1 MEEKNRLVKF
11 VLARVVVVS
20 LFLLSTTI
28 LGKSGAEEI
37 SGPALAG
44 ISRLVIATYLMSVA
58 SLILLWAT
66 DRLNRAISYLLIVWD
81 LGFVTLLL
89 LLTGGIASPYSFLY
103 PLSIISASMLLSRR
117 EALYAA
123 GLCAILYGGIMDLHY
138 FGRLIAF
145 GLPPEAARQFEPGA
159 LFFIIFV
166 NIVAF
171 FLTALLTGYLAE
183 RLRVSERALQKQAID
198 FEELERLNA
207 TIVSNLNSGLLTVNQ
222 EGKIR
227 VLNPYAERLTGY
239 SQAEAYDHPLTEI
252 FPAFTPFLESLFG
265 PFQDEIEYRNKDGRT
280 FIFGFKS
287 IPFTDKDGA
296 TIGAIIDFQDLT
308 QMKKIK
314 AELER
319 ADRLAAIGELSA
331 RIAHEIRNPLASIS
345 GSVQLIA
352 GGKGVDPQ
360 DKTLLD
366 IVLRETE
373 RLNNL
378 IKDFLAYARPTR
390 PVRTRIRLAWL
401 LGEIRAL
408 LESDRRFS
416 GIAIHQE
423 CPDDLVVFVDGDQ
436 FRQVLWNLFVNA
448 AEAIAGDGAITFR
461 AVSAGGGSVAKSGY
475 PILLTVADTGDGMD
489 QNELQHLF
497 EPFHSTKP
505 GGSGLGLAMVYRV
518 VEAHGGR
525 IRVTSAKGQG
535 TEFTISLP
543 GE

>member
-1 MEEKNRLVKF
+1 MEEKNRLVRF
-11 VLARVVVVS
+11 ILARVVVVS
-20 LFLLSTTI
+20 LFLIATAI
-28 LGKSGAEEI
+28 LGKSGAEEF
-37 SGPALAG
+37 SETALAG
-44 ISRLVIATYLMSVA
+44 IARLVVATYLVSVL
-58 SLILLWAT
+58 SLVFLWAT
-66 DRLNRAISYLLIVWD
+66 DRINRAITYLLIVWD

-89 LLTGGIASPYSFLY
+89 LFTGGIASPYSFLY
-103 PLSIISASMLLSRR
+103 TLSIISASMLLSRR
-117 EALYAA
+117 ESLYAA
-123 GLCAILYGGIMDLHY
+123 GLCAILYGAIMDLHY

-145 GLPPEAARQFEPGA
+145 GLPPEAALQFRPGA

-171 FLTALLTGYLAE
+171 FLAAILTGYLAE
-183 RLRVSERALQKQAID
+183 RLRASEKALRKQTID

-207 TIVSNLNSGLLTVNQ
+207 TIVSNLNSGLLTVND
-222 EGKIR
+222 EGRIR
-227 VLNPYAERLTGY
+227 VFNPYAERLTGY

-265 PFQDEIEYRNKDGRT
+265 PFQDEIEYRNQEGRT
-280 FIFGFKS
+280 YVFGFKS
-287 IPFTDKDGA
+287 VPFTDKDGI
-296 TIGAIIDFQDLT
+296 TIGAIVDFQDLT
-308 QMKKIK
+308 QIKKIK

-352 GGKGVDPQ
+352 GGKSIDPQ

-378 IKDFLAYARPTR
+378 IKDFLAYARPTQ
-390 PVRTRIRLAWL
+390 PVRTSIRLAWL
-401 LGEIRAL
+401 LGEIRVL
-408 LESDRRFS
+408 LESDKRFS
-416 GIAIHQE
+416 AIDIHEE
-423 CPDDLVVFVDGDQ
+423 CPDDLVIFVDGDQ

-448 AEAIAGDGAITFR
+448 AEAIAGEGVIIFR
-461 AVSAGGGSVAKSGY
+461 AVISGGGSVPQTGY
-475 PILLTVADTGDGMD
+475 PVLLTIVDTGDGMD
-489 QNELQHLF
+489 ERELQHLF
-497 EPFHSTKP
+497 EPFYSSKP

-518 VEAHGGR
+518 IEAHGGR
-525 IRVTSAKGQG
+525 IRVSSVKGQG

-543 GE
+543 GK

>member
-1 MEEKNRLVKF
+1 MEEKKRLVRF
-11 VLARVVVVS
+11 ILARVVVVS
-20 LFLLSTTI
+20 LFLIATAI
-28 LGKSGAEEI
+28 LGTSGAEEF
-37 SGPALAG
+37 SEHALAG
-44 ISRLVIATYLMSVA
+44 IARLVVATYLVSVF
-58 SLILLWAT
+58 SLFFLWAS
-66 DRLNRAISYLLIVWD
+66 DRFNRAITYLLIVWD

-103 PLSIISASMLLSRR
+103 TLSIISASILLSRR
-117 EALYAA
+117 ESLYAA

-138 FGRLIAF
+138 FGRLVVF
-145 GLPPEAARQFEPGA
+145 GLPPEAARQFEPGT

-171 FLTALLTGYLAE
+171 FLAAILTGYLAE
-183 RLRVSERALQKQAID
+183 RLRASERALREQAID

-207 TIVSNLNSGLLTVNQ
+207 TIVSNLNSGLMTVNE
-222 EGKIR
+222 EGRIR
-227 VLNPYAERLTGY
+227 VFNPYAERLTGY

-265 PFQDEIEYRNKDGRT
+265 PFQDEIEYRNQEGRT
-280 FIFGFKS
+280 YVFGFKS
-287 IPFTDKDGA
+287 VPFTDKDGA
-296 TIGAIIDFQDLT
+296 TTGAIIDFQDLT
-308 QMKKIK
+308 QIKKIK

-352 GGKGVDPQ
+352 GGKSVDPQ

-378 IKDFLAYARPTR
+378 IKDFLAYARPTQ

-408 LESDRRFS
+408 LESDKRFS
-416 GIAIHQE
+416 TIDIHEE
-423 CPDDLVVFVDGDQ
+423 CPDDLVIFVDGDQ

-448 AEAIAGDGAITFR
+448 AEAMTGAGTITFR
-461 AVSAGGGSVAKSGY
+461 ALISGGGSVPQNGY
-475 PILLTVADTGDGMD
+475 PVLLTIADTGDGMD
-489 QNELQHLF
+489 ESELQRLF

-518 VEAHGGR
+518 IEARGGR
-525 IRVTSAKGQG
+525 IRVSSVKGQG

>member
-1 MEEKNRLVKF
+1 MEEKKRLVRF
-11 VLARVVVVS
+11 ILARVVVVS
-20 LFLLSTTI
+20 LFLIATAI
-28 LGKSGAEEI
+28 LGTSGAEEF
-37 SGPALAG
+37 SEHALAG
-44 ISRLVIATYLMSVA
+44 IARLVVATYLVSVF
-58 SLILLWAT
+58 SLFFLWAT
-66 DRLNRAISYLLIVWD
+66 DRFNRAITYLLIVWD

-103 PLSIISASMLLSRR
+103 TLSIISASMLLSRR
-117 EALYAA
+117 ESLYAA
-123 GLCAILYGGIMDLHY
+123 GLCAILYGAIMDLHY
-138 FGRLIAF
+138 FGRLIKF

-159 LFFIIFV
+159 LFFIIFI

-171 FLTALLTGYLAE
+171 FLAAILTGYLAE
-183 RLRVSERALQKQAID
+183 RLRASERALREQAID

-207 TIVSNLNSGLLTVNQ
+207 TIVSNLNSGLLTVNE
-222 EGKIR
+222 EGRIR
-227 VLNPYAERLTGY
+227 VFNPYAERLTGY
-239 SQAEAYDHPLTEI
+239 SQSEAYDHPLTEI

-265 PFQDEIEYRNKDGRT
+265 PFQDEIEYRNQEGRT
-280 FIFGFKS
+280 YVFGFKS
-287 IPFTDKDGA
+287 VPFTDKDGV

-308 QMKKIK
+308 QIKKIK

-352 GGKGVDPQ
+352 GGKSIDPQ

-366 IVLRETE
+366 IVLRETA

-378 IKDFLAYARPTR
+378 IKDFLAYARPTQ

-401 LGEIRAL
+401 LGEIRTL
-408 LESDRRFS
+408 LESDKRFS
-416 GIAIHQE
+416 FIDIYEQ
-423 CPDDLVVFVDGDQ
+423 CPEDLVIFVDGDQ

-448 AEAIAGDGAITFR
+448 AEAMTGAGVITFR
-461 AVSAGGGSVAKSGY
+461 ALISGGGSVPQNGY
-475 PILLTVADTGDGMD
+475 PVLLTIADTGDGMD
-489 QNELQHLF
+489 ETELQRLF

-518 VEAHGGR
+518 IEAHGGR
-525 IRVTSAKGQG
+525 IRVSSVKGQG